1 MYKALVEDTLVN
13 LKHPNWKDK
22 RTLLKTNKYKL
33 RCQRYFSKVELHWAE
48 NPKRAPHFKHAT
60 RVEGCYL
67 ENESLEHEEGKMMLY
82 EYFNSRYQHVTDEID
97 IECLIRETNQI
108 ADIFVKFKSGQK
120 WAIEYQRSNI
130 STEEVSKRKNLYK
143 EAGIKSI
150 LTQTPKL

>member
-1 MYKALVEDTLVN
+1 MPKIVQ
-13 LKHPNWKDK
+13 
-22 RTLLKTNKYKL
+22 KYL
-33 RCQRYFSKVELHWAE
+33 PF
-48 NPKRAPHFKHAT
+48 T
-60 RVEGCYL
+60 
-67 ENESLEHEEGKMMLY
+67 
-82 EYFNSRYQHVTDEID
+82 EID